1 MNKQIVLW
9 EVSAPPSL
17 VIFDLDGTLVNSL
30 EDLAASINFMRGEFY
45 LDDLTLE
52 DVRLSIGKGA
62 RNLVTR
68 CMPEN
73 DERIDAALKLFLDHN
88 ERNLAVHSTLYPGV
102 IDLLSA
108 FRQYSVPMAVV
119 SNKNTSHSKLL
130 LTALG
135 ILDYFGEILGGDV
148 VAQCKPFPDPLLEA
162 ISRTGA
168 SKETTIMIGDSSND
182 FDAASAAGIR
192 SIGCRFGYGE
202 SWELERATACINA
215 MEELLPL
222 PWFVKG

>member
-1 MNKQIVLW
+1 MNNPISLW
-9 EVSAPPSL
+9 GVSTPPSL

-30 EDLAASINFMRGEFY
+30 EDLAASINFMRREFC
-45 LDDLTLE
+45 LDELTLE

-62 RNLVTR
+62 RNLVAR

-73 DERIDAALKLFLDHN
+73 DGRIDTALKLFLEHN
-88 ERNLAVHSTLYPGV
+88 EKNLAVHSILYPGV
-102 IDLLSA
+102 IELLSA
-108 FRQYSVPMAVV
+108 LKQYSIPMAVV

-130 LTALG
+130 LSALG
-135 ILDYFGEILGGDV
+135 IDDYFGEILGSDV

-168 SKETTIMIGDSSND
+168 DIETTIMTGDSCND
-182 FDAASAAGIR
+182 FDAASAVGIR

-202 SWELERATACINA
+202 SWELERATVGINSLK
-215 MEELLPL
+215 ELLPL
-222 PWFVKG
+222 PWCVQD